1 MMRVCPFVIIIY
13 IEWTPNTAHE
23 PKAMP
28 ETSDDSNLAAD
39 SDVWSDNKDMCAR
52 GRSFISKYRE
62 TVRTQ
67 IDVWL
72 IRIIFW

>member
-1 MMRVCPFVIIIY
+1 
-13 IEWTPNTAHE
+13 
-23 PKAMP
+23 MP

-52 GRSFISKYRE
+52 GRSLISKFRE